1 MVDAR
6 FRLLMLACHLPVVAK
21 RCDYL
26 HCGGV
31 SFLSSQPWRINPL
44 FSTLYISIP
53 LELWSLII
61 LESVQCAFNR
71 FLSDANDADMNL
83 NTSSECSVVMS
94 MQGFAR
100 SEIIRILA
108 GQLCTVAAM
117 ADFTL
122 VELAENNHLYPWVA
136 MERNDRENVVLDDFT
151 PMLTLESNSNV
162 TSPRSNNLSTSNHA
176 SLDSRHWSP
185 SSGGLRSG
193 LCLYVI
199 SLRVFGIVNQTL
211 FVCE

>member
-1 MVDAR
+1 MADAR

-31 SFLSSQPWRINPL
+31 SFLSSQPWRIHPL

-53 LELWSLII
+53 LELWSLRI
-61 LESVQCAFNR
+61 LKSAQCAFNR

-83 NTSSECSVVMS
+83 NTSNECS
-94 MQGFAR
+94 
-100 SEIIRILA
+100 
-108 GQLCTVAAM
+108 
-117 ADFTL
+117 
-122 VELAENNHLYPWVA
+122 LAENNHPYPWVA
-136 MERNDRENVVLDDFT
+136 MERYDSENVALGDFT

-185 SSGGLRSG
+185 SSGGL
-193 LCLYVI
+193 
-199 SLRVFGIVNQTL
+199 
-211 FVCE
+211 